1 MGQSHATPFFFLST
15 IRGGSVMVSV
25 FSAVLVASCWDE
37 ACAVVSAVR
46 VATLK
51 ERTITAVSPWCQVR
65 SVSRAT
71 SSARRTCISVALSV
85 YCWTS
90 TWVEVVVVFFA
101 LQLAHNNTIGIHRAR
116 RGRIDSFLESYLFIA
131 IFL

>member
-25 FSAVLVASCWDE
+25 FSAELVASCRVE
-37 ACAVVSAVR
+37 ACSVVSAVR

-51 ERTITAVSPWCQVR
+51 ERTITVVSPWCQAR
-65 SVSRAT
+65 RVSSAT
-71 SSARRTCISVALSV
+71 SSASRTCINLVVSV
-85 YCWTS
+85 YCCTS
-90 TWVEVVVVFFA
+90 TRVEVVVVFFA

-116 RGRIDSFLESYLFIA
+116 RGRIDSLLETNLFIA
-131 IFL
+131 VLV

>member
-15 IRGGSVMVSV
+15 IRGGSLMVSV
-25 FSAVLVASCWDE
+25 LSAELDASCWDE

-51 ERTITAVSPWCQVR
+51 ERTITSVSPWCQAR
-65 SVSRAT
+65 RVSSAT
-71 SSARRTCISVALSV
+71 SSDRRTCINLVVSV
-85 YCWTS
+85 YCCTS
-90 TWVEVVVVFFA
+90 TWVEVVVIFFA
-101 LQLAHNNTIGIHRAR
+101 LQLAHNNTIGIHRAS
-116 RGRIDSFLESYLFIA
+116 RGRIDSLLESYLFIA